1 MNKPKS
7 YNLDTLHRVLKNF
20 VLFELQQVY
29 TIKILH
35 FWSFYFM
42 RIIIIKKKK
51 WSSIWRTQSEVL
63 KNMVAEVLW
72 LYHGKLK
79 VRPALSTL
87 FNVHLNSLLVN
98 STESTS
104 PLHQPVSLIFVS
116 LFYALSPLSQL
127 CFHLEGLGESS
138 CREERRHHCPSTPA
152 PESRGALLEPDKS
165 ERTES
170 TSVGPTQTHETTES
184 NHIYVWVCFYK
195 F

>member
-1 MNKPKS
+1 MK
-7 YNLDTLHRVLKNF
+7 T
-20 VLFELQQVY
+20 
-29 TIKILH
+29 T
-35 FWSFYFM
+35 
-42 RIIIIKKKK
+42 
-51 WSSIWRTQSEVL
+51 
-63 KNMVAEVLW
+63 VAEILW

-116 LFYALSPLSQL
+116 LFYALSSLSQL
-127 CFHLEGLGESS
+127 CFLLERLGQSS
-138 CREERRHHCPSTPA
+138 CRHHSPSTA
-152 PESRGALLEPDKS
+152 ASESRGALLDPDKS

-170 TSVGPTQTHETTES
+170 TMGPTQPHETQS